1 MAVTRTFLGWDGPP
15 LERACDLLLERAG
28 AGGDLSSLVVVT
40 TASRLG
46 RVMLGMLVDRA
57 AGRPLS
63 PPMFVTIGEVADVV
77 LGEQG
82 RVAGPV
88 ARRLAWERALEQ
100 AGELSALLPG
110 TGAGRGGDRRGVAAM
125 LLRLHDE
132 LIGEGIRF
140 ADVAARGELDDVEA
154 ARWADAARVQARYE
168 RELTEAGLVDSGLSR
183 LKALES
189 GAVAKP
195 GGIVLVGVPELSGVA
210 RRALLLSG
218 ADVEA
223 MVAAPPGMADLF
235 DELGM
240 IRVEVWKGREVPL
253 REESVVFA
261 EDYAAQAGFAFGAI
275 AKLGGKYSVHDV
287 VLGIPDAEVGPHLER
302 AARRYGGVV
311 ARSAAGEALRSSAPA
326 RLLAGIGRV
335 LEKGTFAAYAAL
347 ARHPD
352 MERYLLRQLGGNR
365 EERWLA
371 AMDEY
376 ATKRLPGRV
385 EGEMGPGSSEDGQAA
400 RVLREVKRLLGSLLR
415 GSAAPENLLAV
426 MRQVYMGNRV
436 SREDPDAAPTIQAC
450 REIQQGISQVAA
462 LPDSWRPG
470 TGAALIRTVLEVC
483 GDKPL
488 PMPSTADVIEML
500 GWLELPLDPTPV
512 AIITGV
518 NDGSLPES
526 YRADAMLPDGLRSRL
541 GVPCS
546 ERRLARDTYL
556 LTLVVKSRKHVTLI
570 SGRRSSDG
578 KPLAPSRLL
587 FAADARTVVG
597 RVRRLCES
605 TESTAQLKAKE
616 GPGVRAGWVE
626 RPRVEVAAV
635 TSMEVTAFK
644 TFLDSPYRFYLEK
657 VLGLKEVA
665 RPEPEMDPMAFGDI
679 VHKVMEQFARGEARD
694 MADAGRIREFLLDH
708 LELLATERFGSSPAM
723 AVRVQL
729 EMARMRLEEVAQWQA
744 GWRADGWVILEKE
757 WNPKG
762 GVALPGADP
771 SFRVRGQIDRI
782 DVKEGDKALGAA
794 IIDFKTGESADSPIT
809 THGRRGKWKDLQ
821 LPLYRHLAAS
831 LELPPD
837 RLSLGYVPVTS
848 RPGQVGFKPGDW
860 DEEDL
865 ADADAK
871 AREIAARV
879 MRGDFFD
886 LGKRPPLEGTLAA
899 IAGTALAA
907 ARKGE
912 DDE

>member
-1 MAVTRTFLGWDGPP
+1 
-15 LERACDLLLERAG
+15 
-28 AGGDLSSLVVVT
+28 
-40 TASRLG
+40 
-46 RVMLGMLVDRA
+46 
-57 AGRPLS
+57 
-63 PPMFVTIGEVADVV
+63 
-77 LGEQG
+77 
-82 RVAGPV
+82 
-88 ARRLAWERALEQ
+88 
-100 AGELSALLPG
+100 
-110 TGAGRGGDRRGVAAM
+110 M